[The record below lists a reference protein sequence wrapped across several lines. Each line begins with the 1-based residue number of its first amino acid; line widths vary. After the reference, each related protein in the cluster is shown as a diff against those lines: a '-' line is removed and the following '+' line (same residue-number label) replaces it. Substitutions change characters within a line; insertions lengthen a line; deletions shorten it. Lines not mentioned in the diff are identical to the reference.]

1 MVKELERSGVKNILF
16 TDSLKQRDD
25 NIKKVGVKMMGCV
38 TSWPLSHYSLTG
50 QNM

>member
-25 NIKKVGVKMMGCV
+25 NIKKVRVEKAGF
-38 TSWPLSHYSLTG
+38 
-50 QNM
+50 